1 MFVCTP
7 RTLGFLPAACRAL
20 HRMEKNNIEINQRG
34 RLHSN
39 WLSRIEQHQRD
50 YQNINRRQMVNSI
63 TINEGKCKTN
73 ALLLDHVLLNIRRI
87 LMQNA
92 SLSEKPWLDRSK
104 ILGSYKLLFQ
114 PINIKIVI
122 YS

>member
-1 MFVCTP
+1 
-7 RTLGFLPAACRAL
+7 
-20 HRMEKNNIEINQRG
+20 
-34 RLHSN
+34 
-39 WLSRIEQHQRD
+39 
-50 YQNINRRQMVNSI
+50 MVNSI

-73 ALLLDHVLLNIRRI
+73 DLLLDHVLLNIRRI